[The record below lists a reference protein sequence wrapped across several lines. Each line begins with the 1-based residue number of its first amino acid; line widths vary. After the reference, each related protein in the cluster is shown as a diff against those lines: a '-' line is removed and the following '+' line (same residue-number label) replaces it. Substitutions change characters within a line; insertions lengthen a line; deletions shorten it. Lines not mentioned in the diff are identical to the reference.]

1 MNCNYI
7 SGLANDI
14 YVEIGSPSSTSVSFI
29 SGKLVSNSFLGQL
42 GALTYKCYT
51 NESGCINPA
60 LDAGEQAISFLL
72 YLGDYYKKQVSNYLG
87 AAGVKRVLSVR
98 EGDSSISLSNSATEA
113 KLIRDLAKDYTEQ
126 AKEAADLYNRGLS
139 NARQVQFYTI
149 DQYSSANGSENQYG
163 PQLGRQ

>member
-14 YVEIGSPSSTSVSFI
+14 YEEIGSPSSTSVSFI

-163 PQLGRQ
+163 PQFGRQ